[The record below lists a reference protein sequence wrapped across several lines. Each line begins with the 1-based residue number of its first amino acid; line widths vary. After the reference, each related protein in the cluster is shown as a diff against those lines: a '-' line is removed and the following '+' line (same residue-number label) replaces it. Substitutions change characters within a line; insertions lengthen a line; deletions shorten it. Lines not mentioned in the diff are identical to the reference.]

1 MKQFPSLKD
10 PNNKQKLTLQA
21 MINRIPEQL
30 SAYKKI
36 EKMNRNRTAA
46 KSEYSYST
54 LMGVQEIKDQ

>member
-1 MKQFPSLKD
+1 MKQFPSLKE

-21 MINRIPEQL
+21 MINRIPEQI

-46 KSEYSYST
+46 KS
-54 LMGVQEIKDQ
+54 